1 MVALLLAVLVLG
13 LISRTLPQ
21 LNVIAVGFSLNSMI
35 MLLTLA
41 ASLGGLAWVVQ
52 DHADSVIVLIRD
64 AVAFN
69 RLPP

>member
-1 MVALLLAVLVLG
+1 MGTADTTRPPYRAAYATLLTG
-13 LISRTLPQ
+13 DGYLPG
-21 LNVIAVGFSLNSMI
+21 A
-35 MLLTLA
+35 LTLA